1 MRANKRPHTAERKA
15 RSRHTAQNPAADV
28 RPIGCVPHALPTE
41 YGRRYALEVDFMCVN
56 FDTANVDLLFD
67 DESSLVIDCNAV
79 ENQYGTTMRRRCEL
93 DWLIY
98 NEPLSYAQMLLDGSM
113 ETYLANVAK

>member
-1 MRANKRPHTAERKA
+1 MKLLSCSFN
-15 RSRHTAQNPAADV
+15 
-28 RPIGCVPHALPTE
+28 L
-41 YGRRYALEVDFMCVN
+41 
-56 FDTANVDLLFD
+56 DTACVEILFD
-67 DESSLVIDCNAV
+67 DGSSLMIDCTV
-79 ENQYGTTMRRRCEL
+79 IENQYGTTLRRRSEL